1 MRRAALLML
10 AMVLS
15 GCSFLFDGNAPDLPL
30 LGTPPSTAGLPRL
43 NRTAA
48 DGARIIRGVDG
59 APWVAVREQGNVLRL
74 IRLAEPPQ
82 QEELIAQQVHIL
94 YRSLYLLDSGLLPE
108 QPTRLRIR
116 AAGQVDKEQEFLLP
130 PGDPLLIVGSTE
142 DVFAFFPRRADA
154 RSFLIIRRDGSFSRT
169 VPMPQGLDPQNPLA
183 EGVVFFDGPG
193 RYLFVRDGMG
203 RLRAHSTLSEEDID
217 LGQRPRTL
225 LSLDALRALLACGE
239 DGLVRVPMDGGPD
252 TVLDPQPCTPEGLR
266 ILGRAVYYLAQ
277 GELRT
282 VPVDGSVPPTRA
294 FPAPAQ
300 QVLAA
305 GPAGMLVYST
315 DPPRRWASGA
325 SDGWLE
331 GWRFMERGRQVSFS
345 RDGTRLR
352 WLEHAATLSGAGDL
366 LSAELPEG
374 VPLRLSRNVRQFV
387 ELTDG
392 RLLCVA
398 HHAFRGVHNRIVV
411 IDEKAR
417 TARWVAD
424 HASGFLLIPGSND
437 LLAMLVKDNRGF
449 DLVRLPIPPAEMQ
462 R

>member
-1 MRRAALLML
+1 ML
-10 AMVLS
+10 ALVLS
-15 GCSFLFDGNAPDLPL
+15 GCSFLFDDDAPDLPL

-48 DGARIIRGVDG
+48 ESARILRGVDG

-74 IRLAEPPQ
+74 IRLAEPAHE
-82 QEELIAQQVHIL
+82 EELVARQVHIL
-94 YRSLYLLDSGLLPE
+94 YRSVYLVDPGTLPG

-116 AAGQVDKEQEFLLP
+116 AAGQVDREQEFLLP
-130 PGDPLLIVGSTE
+130 PGDPLLVVGSTE
-142 DVFAFFPRRADA
+142 DVFAFFPRRADS
-154 RSFLIIRRDGSFSRT
+154 RSLLIVRRDGSFSRT
-169 VPMPQGLDPQNPLA
+169 VPMPEGLDPENPLA
-183 EGVVFFDGPG
+183 EGLAFFDGPG
-193 RYLFVRDGMG
+193 RYLFIRDGVG
-203 RLRAHSTLSEEDID
+203 RLRAHSTVSEEDID

-225 LSLDALRALLACGE
+225 LTLDALRALLACGE

-252 TVLDPQPCTPEGLR
+252 VMLDPQPCTPEGLR
-266 ILGRAVYYLAQ
+266 VIGGAVYYLAQ
-277 GELRT
+277 GELRA
-282 VPVDGSVPPTRA
+282 VPVDGSLPPARA

-305 GPAGMLVYST
+305 GPRGMLAYST
-315 DPPRRWASGA
+315 DSPRRWASGA
-325 SDGWLE
+325 SDGWLG
-331 GWRFMERGRQVSFS
+331 GWRFMERGRQVGFS
-345 RDGTRLR
+345 RDGMRLR

-366 LSAELPEG
+366 LSAELPAG
-374 VPLRLSRNVRQFV
+374 APLRLSRNVRQFV

-398 HHAFRGVHNRIVV
+398 HHAFRGAQNRIVV

-424 HASGFLLIPGSND
+424 SASGFLLIPGSND